1 MGIRLTS
8 LPIAG
13 TLFLATGVAA
23 ASPSY
28 PVLIQQDLG
37 GTTCAP
43 ACTVCHRD
51 NNGGTGTVVTPFGR
65 NMMGLGVVAESPASL
80 KRALTSE
87 EQAGTDS
94 NGDGVTDIAALMACQ
109 DPNVFEAV
117 DGGVVGEGGPTGNP
131 NQFTDPTPEY
141 GCSVGRAPDGEG
153 ASWAVAMGAL
163 LSATLLRRR
172 RARAPRR

>member
-1 MGIRLTS
+1 MGLRLTS
-8 LPIAG
+8 LSISGA
-13 TLFLATGVAA
+13 LLLISGVAV

-43 ACTVCHRD
+43 ACTICHRD

-65 NMMGLGVVAESPASL
+65 NMMGLGLVAESPAAL
-80 KRALTSE
+80 KHALTLE

-94 NGDGVTDIAALMACQ
+94 SGDGITDIAALMACQ

-117 DGGVVGEGGPTGNP
+117 DGGVAGEGGPVGNP
-131 NQFTDPTPEY
+131 DQFTDPTPEY
-141 GCSVGRAPDGEG
+141 GCSMGRAPNREG
-153 ASWAVAMGAL
+153 AAWAVAMCVL
-163 LSATLLRRR
+163 WTATLLRRR
-172 RARAPRR
+172 AQASRC